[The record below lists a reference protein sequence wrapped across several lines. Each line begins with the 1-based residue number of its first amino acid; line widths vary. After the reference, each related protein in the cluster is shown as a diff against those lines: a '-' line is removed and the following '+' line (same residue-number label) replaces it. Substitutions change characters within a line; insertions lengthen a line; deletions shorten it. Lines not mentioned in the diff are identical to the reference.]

1 MIKVQTQ
8 SSSSIHSKLERLKIG
23 DSIILELVFAENQ
36 FSMHSELTVID
47 LDKAN
52 QTGKARFNKVREMEK
67 KKTFNDYSRYVGS
80 IIPFNYNDIFDVDN

>member
-8 SSSSIHSKLERLKIG
+8 SSSSIHSKLECLKISN
-23 DSIILELVFAENQ
+23 SIILELVFAENQ
-36 FSMHSELTVID
+36 FSMYSELTVID

-67 KKTFNDYSRYVGS
+67 KKPSMITV
-80 IIPFNYNDIFDVDN
+80 VT